1 MRGGPRAGRVARR
14 GGALMLVAA
23 ACAAAALAA
32 VGIAAGGELPDPPAP
47 FTEAEL
53 QVNQRPGQPL
63 REPARV
69 QAEDGVASIDLTAR
83 ATRLVAGVD
92 AVYTPYNAMM
102 PSPTVELDPGDLLK
116 IKLENQNPY
125 GQPTNL
131 HVHGMHVSPKSPG
144 DNVFLNIPNRSAYQF
159 RYPVPDDH
167 VPGMYWYHPHR
178 HPLAQ
183 PQVFGGQAGTIIV
196 RGGLDEVPGVGDVR
210 DRVMVFQ
217 ATQVNNKGRVIA
229 TPSDSAPR
237 RQLQLINGQLRP
249 TIDIRPGETQRWRI
263 LNGSSDKFLA
273 VRLQGHEMWQIAN
286 DGNPLAKPI
295 RTTSQFLG
303 PGERRE
309 ILVRAGTKPGRFA
322 FQSLNFVPVTKQPSY
337 SAPTRTIATMVVKG
351 DAVTPRPIPAEL
363 VPVEDLRGV
372 PIARKREIVL
382 SEGFDPGPPPVP
394 SFFINGKEFDPNRI
408 DQTMRL
414 NTVEEWTVRNVT
426 DEWHT
431 LHVHINPYQ
440 VIKINGKPV
449 KPILWDDNVV
459 MGPNGG
465 SVTWRTRFTDFTG
478 KFVMHC
484 HVLFHED
491 KGMMS
496 AIQIVS

>member
-1 MRGGPRAGRVARR
+1 
-14 GGALMLVAA
+14 
-23 ACAAAALAA
+23 
-32 VGIAAGGELPDPPAP
+32 
-47 FTEAEL
+47 
-53 QVNQRPGQPL
+53 
-63 REPARV
+63 
-69 QAEDGVASIDLTAR
+69 
-83 ATRLVAGVD
+83 
-92 AVYTPYNAMM
+92 
-102 PSPTVELDPGDLLK
+102 
-116 IKLENQNPY
+116 
-125 GQPTNL
+125 
-131 HVHGMHVSPKSPG
+131 MHVSPKSPG
-144 DNVFLNIPNRSAYQF
+144 DNVCLNLPNGSEYRY
-159 RYPVPDDH
+159 RYPVPEDH
-167 VPGMYWYHPHR
+167 VPGMAWYHPHR
-178 HPLAQ
+178 HPIAQ
-183 PQVFGGQAGTIIV
+183 PQVFGGQAGALII

-210 DRVMVFQ
+210 DRIMVFQ
-217 ATQVNNKGRVIA
+217 STQVNDKGRVIA
-229 TPSDSAPR
+229 TPSNSAPR

-249 TIDIRPGETQRWRI
+249 VIDIRPGETQRWRI
-263 LNGSSDKFLA
+263 LNGSSDKFL
-273 VRLQGHEMWQIAN
+273 VLRLQGHAMWQIAN
-286 DGNPLAKPI
+286 DGTPLPKPI
-295 RTTSQFLG
+295 RTAAQFIG

-309 ILVRAGTKPGRFA
+309 ILVRAGTTPGQVA
-322 FQSLNFVPVTKQPSY
+322 LQSMNFVPVTKQPSY
-337 SAPTRTIATMVVKG
+337 SAPTRRIATMAIG
-351 DAVTPRPIPAEL
+351 GRAVEPRPIPQTL

-382 SEGFDPGPPPVP
+382 SEGFDPGPPAKP

-449 KPILWDDNVV
+449 KPNLWDDNVV

-496 AIQIVS
+496 AIQVVD